1 MSIFYESPMII
12 CAKCGYVSRLAHF
25 PNLKCKYCSGDMVNT
40 NHNYNYWSDQYYA
53 THPDATKR
61 TTTGTMVNDYVRDL
75 VLGDTYD
82 QQLHEAVETQIHEKL
97 YGGPKCPKCGSNSI
111 RQEKQGFKVGR
122 AVVTTALT
130 GFLDVGA
137 LAGAAGA
144 NKMVNVCNRCGHT
157 WK

>member
-1 MSIFYESPMII
+1 MYEDSPVVI
-12 CAKCGYVSRLAHF
+12 CTKCGDVSLLAYE
-25 PNLKCKYCSGDMVNT
+25 PTLKCEYCGGNILNT
-40 NHNYNYWSDQYYA
+40 NHTEEYWNQVYYDA
-53 THPDATKR
+53 HPGSNGWN
-61 TTTGTMVNDYVRDL
+61 TTGVVIHDYIREL

-82 QQLHEAVETQIHEKL
+82 QQLHEAVETQIHEKI

-137 LAGAAGA
+137 LAGAVGA
-144 NKMVNVCNRCGHT
+144 NKMVNVCNRCEHT